1 METEKSNID
10 EQDQRP
16 AFSLSVQEYISVMV
30 YAILKATDLPK
41 KSEIHRTENKLIYGL
56 LGLRNLLGCSHAT
69 AQKIKNT
76 KLNGCFYQTGR
87 KIVFDEA
94 KVLKAL
100 QCKGGAK

>member
-56 LGLRNLLGCSHAT
+56 HGLRNLLGCSHAT

-76 KLNGCFYQTGR
+76 KLKGCYSQVGR
-87 KIVFDEA
+87 KIVFDQD
-94 KVLKAL
+94 KVLSTLKV
-100 QCKGGAK
+100 K